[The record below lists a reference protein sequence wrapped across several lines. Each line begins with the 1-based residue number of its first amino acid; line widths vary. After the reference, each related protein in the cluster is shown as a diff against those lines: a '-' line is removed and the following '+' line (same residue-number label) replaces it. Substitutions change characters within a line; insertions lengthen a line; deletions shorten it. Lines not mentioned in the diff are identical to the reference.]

1 MFAKGVLNKQKITV
15 RSKDL
20 KDLKRSAEIVL
31 NSEHHS
37 PQIFLISYSE
47 SDFRS
52 RNIKIVKIPVDL

>member
-20 KDLKRSAEIVL
+20 KDLKRFAEIVL